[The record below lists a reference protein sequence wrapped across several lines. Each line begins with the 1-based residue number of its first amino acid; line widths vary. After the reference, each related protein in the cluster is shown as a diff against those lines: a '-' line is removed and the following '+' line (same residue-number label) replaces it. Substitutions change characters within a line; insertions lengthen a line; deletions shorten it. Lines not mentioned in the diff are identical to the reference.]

1 MIIDNRFIFSDAQ
14 SVAAAAG
21 TLVSTNVYDNVS
33 AAPAVAGPHG
43 TVRSDP
49 LRGLKNMELLVQLLT
64 TVTSGGAATLQF
76 RLVQADDAALT
87 TNVTVLQ
94 ETPAL
99 ALATLVA
106 GYRPRLRLPAMGL
119 TQRYMGLLYLIGT
132 ATTTAGTVHASLVPA
147 VDTGANSID
156 P

>member
-21 TLVSTNVYDNVS
+21 TLVSTNAYDNG
-33 AAPAVAGPHG
+33 AAVTAPGGFG

-49 LRGLKNMELLVQLLT
+49 LRGLEHMELLVQLLT

-76 RLVQADDAALT
+76 QLVQADDAALT
-87 TNVTVLQ
+87 TNVVVLQ
-94 ETPAL
+94 ETPVL

-119 TQRYMGLLYLIGT
+119 SQRYMGLRYIIGT

-147 VDTGANSID
+147 VDLSMAID

>member
-14 SVAAAAG
+14 TLAAAAG
-21 TLVSTNVYDNVS
+21 SYVSTNSYDNGV
-33 AAPAVAGPHG
+33 APTAPGGFG

-49 LRGLKNMELLVQLLT
+49 FRGLEHMELLVQLLG

-76 RLVQADDAALT
+76 QLIEADDAALT
-87 TNVTVLQ
+87 TGIVVLA
-94 ETPAL
+94 ETAVL

-106 GYRPRLRLPAMGL
+106 GYRPRLRLPLMGL
-119 TQRYMGLLYLIGT
+119 QKRYFGLRYVIGT
-132 ATTTAGTVHASLVPA
+132 ATTTGGSVHASLVPA
-147 VDTGANSID
+147 VDLGLAID